1 MIEGEVMTST
11 LNRIFL
17 FFSLYSIIIFS
28 PSISHASFM
37 VAQYNRFI
45 ISEPKFRDYLIG
57 LGRGYFWASVHTDIY
72 WERKIFCLPSG
83 FILTGDEIIK
93 TIDFEVRKKKYTPDM
108 QLEPIVAWAFINR
121 FPCK

>member
-1 MIEGEVMTST
+1 MTST

-28 PSISHASFM
+28 PSISHASFT
-37 VAQYNRFI
+37 VDQYNRFI

-57 LGRGYFWASVHTDIY
+57 LGRGYFWASVHTDIH
-72 WERKIFCLPSG
+72 WNQKIFCLPKD
-83 FILTGDEIIK
+83 FILSGDEIIK
-93 TIDFEVRKKKYTPDM
+93 TIDMEVKKSKYTGDM
-108 QLEPIVAWAFINR
+108 QVEPIVAWAFINR